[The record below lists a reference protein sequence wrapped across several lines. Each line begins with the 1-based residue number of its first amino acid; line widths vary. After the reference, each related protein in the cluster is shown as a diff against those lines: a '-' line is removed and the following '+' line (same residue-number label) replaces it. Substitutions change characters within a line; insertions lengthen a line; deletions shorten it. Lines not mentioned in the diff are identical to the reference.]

1 MPPNGNNKSKGVV
14 MSDTDNV
21 QKESYIDEAKRR
33 IAHLSYK
40 LESAEDKIRKLE
52 YDNAELQHWTNEVCL
67 PKLQELSNELS
78 MRYNQKKYRSRNWKG
93 ELERAREEGSEVH

>member
-1 MPPNGNNKSKGVV
+1 MN
-14 MSDTDNV
+14 DTT

-40 LESAEDKIRKLE
+40 LEQAEEKIRRLE
-52 YDNAELQHWTNEVCL
+52 YDNAELQQWSNDVCL

-78 MRYNQKKYRSRNWKG
+78 MKYNQKKHRNRNWRS
-93 ELERAREEGSEVH
+93 ELGRAREEGADSR